1 MTGSVRELDAQL
13 IRALR
18 EKAFYFLQKPFDR
31 EVLQTLVERCLD
43 LRRLEKENQR
53 HLKRLEQELAEARAF
68 QQSLLPPEQGWVG
81 GVSVAARYLP
91 SSELGGDFYDYVA
104 VGQDG
109 GHSAGG

>member
-13 IRALR
+13 TRALR

-31 EVLQTLVERCLD
+31 EVLQTLVGRCLD

-68 QQSLLPPEQGWVG
+68 QQSMLPPEQGWVG
-81 GVSVAARYLP
+81 GISIAARYQP
-91 SSELGGDFYDYVA
+91 SAELGGDFYDYVA

-109 GHSAGG
+109 GGG